1 MTTTQPKPS
10 SIAAKYTPPS
20 GKFFSRMGTFIKSHV
35 VETITASVALSLV
48 LVGASTWNAW
58 NVYRSFTTTVT
69 KQYKLQDLSGQIVHL
84 DEVLTMSA
92 RMAASTGDGKWEER
106 YRHFE
111 PVLIKAIEDVIQTAP
126 NLYQKDAAQTD
137 AANIKLVELENRAF
151 ELVRQGKSKAALAL
165 LLGQEYEFQKQIYT
179 QGMQNTLTNIKT
191 EVDTQ
196 LQDYSQRLLWS
207 VIFAGISFF
216 ILLLSWLSVLLVV
229 RAYIRERNQA
239 QESLIDSQA
248 ALLKFNEQLEQRTQQ
263 LYAQEQ
269 ATKQDNEILQ
279 SDVGQLLDV
288 VSALEAGDLTI
299 QAEVSDRA
307 TGLVADTL
315 NRLSEEL
322 ARIIS
327 TALSTAQ
334 QVAQGAKDLEQ
345 LAVTTALQTQQQAQS
360 VVEVQTLIK
369 DVNNV
374 SQDTAQQSVAVD
386 QAVQRAEAAVAQG
399 LQEMTAMTTGIEALH
414 QGSDQ
419 IVKRAQA
426 LTDFVEL
433 AAQFAK
439 NQKRVAS
446 MTRVLALNASLL
458 SARASGQQDPEQFA
472 SVAREFETVATQV
485 NDLAVQTNQSLIL
498 LQQRT
503 DQIQTV
509 VSGLNQ
515 DVQDIN
521 QLVNDFTMGVGQ
533 SRQVFDNIKTATEQ
547 VAQVEQQVTQSSQ
560 AIALAAQ
567 TTLKSIQDIATVAAQ
582 TERQASFT
590 REQSGA
596 MGQLAHNLLEIV
608 KFFQLSSH

>member
-1 MTTTQPKPS
+1 MTTTQPKLS
-10 SIAAKYTPPS
+10 SIAAKYIPPRR
-20 GKFFSRMGTFIKSHV
+20 KFFSLIGTFTRSHLGEV
-35 VETITASVALSLV
+35 ITASIALSLI
-48 LVGASTWNAW
+48 LFGASTWNAW
-58 NVYRSFTTTVT
+58 NVYRSFT
-69 KQYKLQDLSGQIVHL
+69 
-84 DEVLTMSA
+84 
-92 RMAASTGDGKWEER
+92 
-106 YRHFE
+106 
-111 PVLIKAIEDVIQTAP
+111 
-126 NLYQKDAAQTD
+126 N
-137 AANIKLVELENRAF
+137 
-151 ELVRQGKSKAALAL
+151 
-165 LLGQEYEFQKQIYT
+165 KQIYAVGT
-179 QGMQNTLTNIKT
+179 ENTLTNIKK
-191 EVDTQ
+191 EVNTQ
-196 LQDYSQRLLWS
+196 LQVYSQRLLWS
-207 VIFAGISFF
+207 VIFAAISFLV
-216 ILLLSWLSVLLVV
+216 LLLSWLSVVSVV
-229 RAYIRERNQA
+229 RAYIRERDQA
-239 QESLIDSQA
+239 QRSLLASQS
-248 ALLKFNEQLEQRTQQ
+248 ALLKSNEELEQRTQQ
-263 LYAQEQ
+263 IYAQEQ

-279 SDVGQLLDV
+279 SDVIELLEI

-299 QAEVSDRA
+299 QASVNDRA
-307 TGLVADTL
+307 TGLVADTF

-322 ARIIS
+322 ARVMS

-334 QVAQGAKDLEQ
+334 QVAQGAKDLEG
-345 LAVTTALQTQQQAQS
+345 LAVTTALHTQQQAQS
-360 VVEVQTLIK
+360 VVEVQALIK

-374 SQDTAQQSVAVD
+374 SQNTAQQTVAVD
-386 QAVQRAEAAVAQG
+386 EAVERAQAAVIQG
-399 LQEMTAMTTGIEALH
+399 MQEMTAMTTGIEVLH
-414 QGSDQ
+414 HGTDQ

-521 QLVNDFTMGVGQ
+521 QLVNDFTVGVGQ

-547 VAQVEQQVTQSSQ
+547 VAEVEQQVTQSSQ

-567 TTLKSIQDIATVAAQ
+567 TTLKSIQ
-582 TERQASFT
+582 
-590 REQSGA
+590 
-596 MGQLAHNLLEIV
+596 
-608 KFFQLSSH
+608 

>member
-20 GKFFSRMGTFIKSHV
+20 GKFFSRTKTFIRSHV
-35 VETITASVALSLV
+35 VEVITASVALSLV
-48 LVGASTWNAW
+48 LFGTSTWNAW
-58 NVYRSFTTTVT
+58 SVYRGFTTTIT
-69 KQYKLQDLSGQIVHL
+69 KQFKLQDLSGQIVHL

-92 RMAASTGDGKWEER
+92 RMSASTGDGKWEER

-111 PVLIKAIEDVIQTAP
+111 PVLNKAIEEVIQTAP

-151 ELVRQGKSKAALAL
+151 ELVRQSKTKAALAL
-165 LLGQEYEFQKQIYT
+165 LLGQEYEVQKQIYA
-179 QGMQNTLTNIKT
+179 QGMQSTLTNIKT
-191 EVDTQ
+191 QVDTQ
-196 LQDYSQRLLWS
+196 VQVYSKRLWWS
-207 VIFAGISFF
+207 VIFAGMSFL
-216 ILLLSWLSVLLVV
+216 ILLVSWLSVLSVV
-229 RAYIRERNQA
+229 SAYIRERNQA
-239 QESLIDSQA
+239 QDFLLDSQA
-248 ALLKFNEQLEQRTQQ
+248 TLLKLNEELEQRTQQ
-263 LYAQEQ
+263 VYAQEQ
-269 ATKQDNEILQ
+269 ATRQDNEILH
-279 SDVGQLLDV
+279 SDISQLLSV

-299 QAEVSDRA
+299 QASVSERA
-307 TGLVADTL
+307 TGLVADTF

-327 TALSTAQ
+327 TALFTAE
-334 QVAQGAKDLEQ
+334 QVAQGAKDQER
-345 LAVTTALQTQQQAQS
+345 LAVTTVLQTQQQAQS
-360 VVEVQTLIK
+360 VIEVQALIK
-369 DVNNV
+369 DVNNL
-374 SQDTAQQSVAVD
+374 SQDTVGQSVAAD
-386 QAVQRAEAAVAQG
+386 EAVQRAQAAVTQG

-414 QGSDQ
+414 QGTDQ
-419 IVKRAQA
+419 IVKRTQA
-426 LTDFVEL
+426 LTDFVNL

-439 NQKRVAS
+439 AQKRVGS

-458 SARASGQQDPEQFA
+458 SARASGQQDPDQFA
-472 SVAREFETVATQV
+472 SVAREFEAVATQV

-560 AIALAAQ
+560 AIAKATQ
-567 TTLKSIQDIATVAAQ
+567 TTLKSIQDIATVAAE

-596 MGQLAHNLLEIV
+596 MGQLARNLLEIV
-608 KFFQLSSH
+608 KFFRVSPN

>member
-10 SIAAKYTPPS
+10 SIAAKDTPLS
-20 GKFFSRMGTFIKSHV
+20 GKFFSRMGTFIRPHV
-35 VETITASVALSLV
+35 MEAITASVALSLI
-48 LVGASTWNAW
+48 LFGASTWNAW
-58 NVYRSFTTTVT
+58 SVYRNFTTTIT
-69 KQYKLQDLSGQIVHL
+69 KQFKLEDLSGQIVHL

-92 RMAASTGDGKWEER
+92 RMAASTEDGTWEER

-111 PVLIKAIEDVIQTAP
+111 PVLTKAIEEVIQTAP
-126 NLYQKDAAQTD
+126 DLYQKDAAQTD

-165 LLGQEYEFQKQIYT
+165 LLGQEYEVQKQIYA

-191 EVDTQ
+191 KVNTE

-207 VIFAGISFF
+207 VIFAGMSFL
-216 ILLLSWLSVLLVV
+216 ILLLSWSSVLSLV
-229 RAYIRERNQA
+229 RTYIRELNQA
-239 QESLIDSQA
+239 QESLLDSQT
-248 ALLKFNEQLEQRTQQ
+248 ALLKFNKELEQRTQQ
-263 LYAQEQ
+263 LCAQEQ
-269 ATKQDNEILQ
+269 ATKQDNEVMQ
-279 SDVGQLLDV
+279 SDVGQLLGV
-288 VSALEAGDLTI
+288 VSAVEAGDLTI
-299 QAEVSDRA
+299 QASVNDRV

-315 NRLSEEL
+315 NRLIEEL

-345 LAVTTALQTQQQAQS
+345 LAGTTALQTQEQSQS
-360 VVEVQTLIK
+360 VVVVQALMK
-369 DVNNV
+369 DVNNL
-374 SQDTAQQSVAVD
+374 SQDTAGQSVAAD
-386 QAVQRAEAAVAQG
+386 LAVQRVQAAVTQG
-399 LQEMTAMTTGIEALH
+399 RGEMTAMTTGIEALH

-439 NQKRVAS
+439 DQKRVAS
-446 MTRVLALNASLL
+446 MTRVVALNASLL

-515 DVQDIN
+515 DVQGIN
-521 QLVNDFTMGVGQ
+521 QLVNGFTLSVGQ

-567 TTLKSIQDIATVAAQ
+567 TTLKSIQDIATVAAE
-582 TERQASFT
+582 TELQARST
-590 REQSGA
+590 REKSGA
-596 MGQLAHNLLEIV
+596 IGQLARNLLEIV
-608 KFFQLSSH
+608 KFFRVSSC